1 MEGLRRLSERIF
13 GVPRRA
19 ANDDD
24 LVLLGEPHSEAEAAL
39 WRNILEQWGIR
50 CLVRNVSVTAY
61 LRMGDSFQVWVLQRD
76 LEEARS
82 LILGEAPSGTSG
94 TNQGPYSSDLP
105 NEP

>member
-1 MEGLRRLSERIF
+1 MERLRRLSERLF

-19 ANDDD
+19 SNDDD
-24 LVLLGEPHSEAEAAL
+24 LALLGEPDSEAEAEL

-76 LEEARS
+76 LEDARS
-82 LILGEAPSGTSG
+82 LILGDAPSGAG
-94 TNQGPYSSDLP
+94 DANRGPSNANLP
-105 NEP
+105 E